1 VRVIP
6 RSLRRQL
13 NQTADRGR
21 ALTKIID
28 FPAAAHYN
36 EYILNIWSN
45 KHMLQS
51 HLIATVK
58 QKVLNLLAKFSDQ
71 EFYERELA
79 RKLGISYGSANRA
92 LNELYSTGAIMRRR
106 EGKMYFYSIDS
117 STAALTEFKK
127 MVNLML
133 VEPLVEEL
141 KKMSS
146 RIILYGSCA
155 LGTDNSE
162 SDLDL
167 FIVSNGKADVANV
180 ISTFNFPRGFE
191 NIHIQPVIRTPVEL
205 LEGGE
210 SERTFLEE
218 VERGIVLWEKVD
230 SESRV

>member
-1 VRVIP
+1 
-6 RSLRRQL
+6 
-13 NQTADRGR
+13 
-21 ALTKIID
+21 
-28 FPAAAHYN
+28 
-36 EYILNIWSN
+36 
-45 KHMLQS
+45 MLQP
-51 HLIATVK
+51 HLISTIN
-58 QKVLNLLAKFSDQ
+58 QKVLSLLAKFSGQ

-92 LNELYSTGAIMRRR
+92 VNELYSDGAVTRRR

-117 STAALTEFKK
+117 SNAALTEFKK
-127 MVNLML
+127 LVNLML
-133 VEPLVEEL
+133 IEPLVEEL
-141 KKMSS
+141 KKISS

-167 FIVSNGKADVANV
+167 FIVSNSKEDVSNV
-180 ISTFNFPRGFE
+180 ISGFTFPRGFE

-210 SERTFLEE
+210 SERTFMEE
-218 VERGIVLWEKVD
+218 VDRGIVLWEKVV